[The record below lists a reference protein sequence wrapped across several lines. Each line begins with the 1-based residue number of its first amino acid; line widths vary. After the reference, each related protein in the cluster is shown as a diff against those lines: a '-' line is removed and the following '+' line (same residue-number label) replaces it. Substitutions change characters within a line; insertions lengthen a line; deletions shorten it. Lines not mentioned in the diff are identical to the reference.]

1 MTQLARITGLVPLLA
16 RCIDKMMIL
25 GQWFREIPRDHWPGG
40 VAFIVG
46 AVKRVDFHAFV
57 AHGHGD
63 GDGHELIVVSSFD

>member
-1 MTQLARITGLVPLLA
+1 
-16 RCIDKMMIL
+16 MMIL

-46 AVKRVDFHAFV
+46 AVKRVDFDAFERGV
-57 AHGHGD
+57 VNAFGAHGHGD